1 MGGAGRVSGC
11 LYALFHCG
19 GLLGEAVPFLRFAG
33 VFVYAKPVLMEIA
46 EGLEAGGGDVVLPC
60 GVFEIEGAGAGEIAR
75 HAQALFVEL
84 GEAVLPCDV
93 VVLVGLLK

>member
-33 VFVYAKPVLMEIA
+33 VFVYAQTVSVEVA